1 MAQKLLYSGVLVETV
16 ESGSFVSTFRQ
27 TILLPT
33 SESVPT
39 KLHGVTP
46 QKSKL

>member
-1 MAQKLLYSGVLVETV
+1 MLYSEKIACYTV

-27 TILLPT
+27 TMLLPT